1 QVLIAEHVEGGKKGR
16 KVRDSQSVA
25 LTNSSASGMLDFGT
39 PLTFNRM
46 SQAGTL
52 RAVHEQMKLSYYKMK
67 PWLLM
72 GNFPEKLP
80 AICLVSIEGK
90 EKEAY
95 GAL

>member
-1 QVLIAEHVEGGKKGR
+1 MLSAENIEGGR
-16 KVRDSQSVA
+16 KERNVRDSQSVA

-52 RAVHEQMKLSYYKMK
+52 RPVDEQMKLSYKIK
-67 PWLLM
+67 PCILT
-72 GNFPEKLP
+72 GNLSEKSSS
-80 AICLVSIEGK
+80 ICLVSIQEK

-95 GAL
+95 CAL